1 MQDQNFSPADNSVE
15 LKNGLNILELEERLE
30 TAQAVAEMAADS
42 GRCDVGE
49 LSVL

>member
-1 MQDQNFSPADNSVE
+1 MQEQNFSPADNSAE
-15 LKNGLNILELEERLE
+15 LKNGLTILELEERLE
-30 TAQAVAEMAADS
+30 TAQLAAEMAVDS